1 MCIVVYHEYTV
12 PVVSMLL
19 PLAMDRD
26 ARRAQRRRVD
36 QTMAALV
43 DARVCSQQ
51 SVGQLNG
58 SLLAAA
64 ISARE
69 QGCSTLAAVKAALQQ
84 QGSTIGEWLIA
95 CGCSTATSTHLKR
108 MLERLLELQRSSYGD
123 VRYFSSW
130 LCCKDNIQ
138 DFSSIVRAQLPE
150 PEAGCWY
157 ICFLVQLSMLNRG
170 YQSLAL
176 PLLKALKDK
185 EDAQTPLSQEEKLSG
200 KKLCKYFELVP
211 QYFSMHCRNTGEEVN
226 AAMSQLG
233 SARFWTGIG
242 ERVAQFHHM
251 HEGRRY
257 VRNLDDALIRQAVC
271 QVNGRT
277 RGQSSTASQS
287 KLRPLVCHVCPH
299 VRDAS
304 MYFLRMYLI
313 RYALGWQW

>member
-1 MCIVVYHEYTV
+1 MCSIVVYHEYTV

-36 QTMAALV
+36 QTLAALV

-84 QGSTIGEWLIA
+84 QGSTIVEWLIA

-138 DFSSIVRAQLPE
+138 DFASIVRAQLPE

-170 YQSLAL
+170 YHSIAL
-176 PLLKALKDK
+176 PLLAD
-185 EDAQTPLSQEEKLSG
+185 EYVSEQTPLSLEEYLSG
-200 KKLCKYFELVP
+200 KKRFKYSELVP
-211 QYFSMHCRNTGEEVN
+211 QYFCMHRGRVKVN

-242 ERVAQFHHM
+242 DRVAQFHHM

-271 QVNGRT
+271 QVKGRT
-277 RGQSSTASQS
+277 RGQTSTASQS
-287 KLRPLVCHVCPH
+287 KLYPLVCHACPH

>member
-1 MCIVVYHEYTV
+1 
-12 PVVSMLL
+12 MLL
-19 PLAMDRD
+19 PLARNRD
-26 ARRAQRRRVD
+26 AIREQRRRVD
-36 QTMAALV
+36 STRAALIKAGV
-43 DARVCSQQ
+43 CCKQGAARLDAE
-51 SVGQLNG
+51 
-58 SLLAAA
+58 LLAAA

-69 QGCSTLAAVKAALQQ
+69 QGCSSLADVKAALQQ

-95 CGCSTATSTHLKR
+95 CGCSSKTTSTQLSK
-108 MLERLLELQRSSYGD
+108 MLERLLELQRSSHGD
-123 VRYFSSW
+123 VNYFSSW
-130 LCCKDNIQ
+130 LRCKVSIL
-138 DFSSIVRAQLPE
+138 DFASIVREQLQE
-150 PEAGCWY
+150 PEAGCWF

-170 YQSLAL
+170 YHSIAL
-176 PLLKALKDK
+176 PLLAD
-185 EDAQTPLSQEEKLSG
+185 EYVSEQTPLSLVEAQSG
-200 KKLCKYFELVP
+200 KKRFKYSELVP
-211 QYFSMHCRNTGEEVN
+211 QYFCMHRGRVKVN

-242 ERVAQFHHM
+242 DRVAQFHHM

-257 VRNLDDALIRQAVC
+257 VRHLDDALIRQAVC

-287 KLRPLVCHVCPH
+287 KLYPLVCHDCPH